1 MNKIKK
7 LLVIFFT
14 ISFVTQAVA
23 KDAPASFADLA
34 EKLMPSVVNISTTTT
49 IVTNTNPFPG
59 FKFPP
64 GSPFEDMFKEFGTP
78 QKRKSAALGSGF
90 IIDEKGI
97 VITNNHVI
105 QDSEDIVVRVNGN
118 EEYKAKIIGADPL
131 SDIAVLQIDS
141 KEKFIPVKFGDS
153 DKARIG
159 DWVIAIG
166 NPFGLG
172 GTVTSGIISAR
183 NRSIGLSRYEDYI
196 QTDASINSGN
206 SGGPLFDM
214 DGNVIGINTAILGQ
228 SGSIGIG
235 FSIPSNSAKKVVSQ
249 LIEFGETKRGWLGVR
264 IQVVTKEIADIEKLG
279 EPRGALVASVADK
292 SPSDK
297 AGIKAGD
304 IILEFNGTKI
314 KEMKELPKI
323 VAQTEVG
330 KVVSVKVWRNKKEII
345 KKIKLGRLETSEDF
359 KEKKKEKKET
369 TEEQE
374 ILEIKSLKILVRPL
388 NKKDIETRKLPNQTT
403 GLVITNI
410 DQNSPVNYL
419 NVNDIIVEVQKKKI
433 KSIKDLE
440 NIIKTALKS
449 NQKTI
454 LIAIYNNQNQRRYIG
469 VKLDWQWTISPKLY

>member
-1 MNKIKK
+1 MNKVKK
-7 LLVIFFT
+7 LLITVFSIFFAMQV
-14 ISFVTQAVA
+14 SAQN
-23 KDAPASFADLA
+23 APGSFADLA
-34 EKLMPSVVNISTTTT
+34 ERLMPSVVNISTTTT
-49 IVTNTNPFPG
+49 ITTNGNPFPG

-78 QKRKSAALGSGF
+78 QTRKSAALGSGF
-90 IIDEKGI
+90 IIDKKGI

-105 QDSEDIVVRVNGN
+105 QDAEDIVVRVGGDK
-118 EEYKAKIIGADPL
+118 EYKAKIIGADPL
-131 SDIAVLQIDS
+131 SDIAVLQIVS

-172 GTVTSGIISAR
+172 GTVTAGIISAR

-214 DGNVIGINTAILGQ
+214 NGDVIGINTAILGKG
-228 SGSIGIG
+228 GSIGIG
-235 FSIPSNSAKKVVSQ
+235 FSIPSNNAKKVVDQ

-264 IQVVTKEIADIEKLG
+264 IQVVTEEIADVEKLDK
-279 EPRGALVASVADK
+279 PRGALVASVAEK

-314 KEMKELPKI
+314 NEMKELPII

-330 KVVSVKVWRNKKEII
+330 KIVDVKIWRNKK
-345 KKIKLGRLETSEDF
+345 K
-359 KEKKKEKKET
+359 
-369 TEEQE
+369 
-374 ILEIKSLKILVRPL
+374 
-388 NKKDIETRKLPNQTT
+388 
-403 GLVITNI
+403 
-410 DQNSPVNYL
+410 NY
-419 NVNDIIVEVQKKKI
+419 
-433 KSIKDLE
+433 
-440 NIIKTALKS
+440 
-449 NQKTI
+449 
-454 LIAIYNNQNQRRYIG
+454 
-469 VKLDWQWTISPKLY
+469 